1 MGSFVFKWPHP
12 NANDVHVTGTFDD
25 WSKSEQLN
33 KVGDTW
39 EKEVDLSEADKKIL
53 YKFVVDDIWTI
64 DTTAPQED
72 DGHGNL
78 NNVLYPDQIK
88 SKAAVV
94 PEAVTTSSA
103 APTSTTAALAGA
115 VPLESSK
122 EASEVSP
129 AGDSTLTKQSSPPGA
144 FPETP
149 LNEPDSFGV
158 NPLPATSG
166 DSNPVNVPAGEK
178 LPPTSDVTAN
188 TIGSKVTTSQED
200 YEKAGEEPQAFG
212 VSPLPATSGD
222 SNPINVPAGEK
233 LPPTSDVTAS
243 TIGSNVTTSK
253 EDYEKAGQ
261 EPESFSVNPLPATAG
276 PGNPVNVPAGEK
288 LPGQD
293 QITSQ
298 SIHSSVTTSQ
308 EDYNKAGSGIPFLT
322 GALAAVGLGG
332 AGAAALGSSKKEESL
347 IPESSLPMGEDAG
360 KTLDAGPHI
369 SSAAPTSTT
378 ADLAGQVPLEERK
391 EASVADGPSI
401 SSAAP
406 DSTTAGLAG
415 SVPLEKAKEAI
426 SDDPR
431 ATTET
436 VPEVVKESIAAAHVP
451 AEATTSAEA
460 VKEKAEVEQ
469 ELLKHVPST
478 NEAGEPAPT
487 IAAAT
492 SETAPTATSATSSS
506 PTAPAATLGTS
517 SSAAAAIADGTEA
530 TETPAS
536 LPHAAA
542 PVEKTEGDSTEYAP
556 PHASGSAPGVSP
568 SAAAALS
575 DGTEDPTLLDEP
587 AVQYL
592 QQNDAAK
599 AAETTT
605 PASAP
610 AETKASEPVV
620 AASAT
625 ETPKEAAKAETAAA
639 PEAKKETA
647 ATPASASTPKKA
659 ATTTPTTSPATGS
672 ATKEKKKKHR
682 ISALFKKIFD

>member
-1 MGSFVFKWPHP
+1 M
-12 NANDVHVTGTFDD
+12 
-25 WSKSEQLN
+25 
-33 KVGDTW
+33 
-39 EKEVDLSEADKKIL
+39 
-53 YKFVVDDIWTI
+53 
-64 DTTAPQED
+64 
-72 DGHGNL
+72 
-78 NNVLYPDQIK
+78 
-88 SKAAVV
+88 
-94 PEAVTTSSA
+94 SA
-103 APTSTTAALAGA
+103 LICFRESTTTDNFFL
-115 VPLESSK
+115 S
-122 EASEVSP
+122 VSP

-166 DSNPVNVPAGEK
+166 DSNPVHVPAGEK

-188 TIGSKVTTSQED
+188 TIGSSVTTSKED
-200 YEKAGEEPQAFG
+200 YEKAGEEPAAFG

-233 LPPTSDVTAS
+233 LPPTSDVTAN

-261 EPESFSVNPLPATAG
+261 EPDSFSVNPLPATVGA
-276 PGNPVNVPAGEK
+276 GNPVTVPAGEK

-293 QITSQ
+293 QISSQ
-298 SIHSSVTTSQ
+298 TVHSSVTTSQ
-308 EDYNKAGSGIPFLT
+308 EDYEKAGSGIPFLT

-332 AGAAALGSSKKEESL
+332 AGAAVLGSSKKEENL

-360 KTLDAGPHI
+360 KSLDAGPHI

-378 ADLAGQVPLEERK
+378 ADLAGKVPLEERK

-406 DSTTAGLAG
+406 GSTTAGLAG
-415 SVPLEKAKEAI
+415 SVPLEGAKEAI

-478 NEAGEPAPT
+478 NESGEPAPT

-492 SETAPTATSATSSS
+492 SETAPTATSATPSS
-506 PTAPAATLGTS
+506 PSAPAATLGTS

-536 LPHAAA
+536 LPHTAA
-542 PVEKTEGDSTEYAP
+542 PAEKTEGDNTEYAP

-568 SAAAALS
+568 AAGAALS

-599 AAETTT
+599 VADT
-605 PASAP
+605 SAP
-610 AETKASEPVV
+610 TEAKAAEPVV
-620 AASAT
+620 AAST
-625 ETPKEAAKAETAAA
+625 SETTKEAAKAEAPAAS
-639 PEAKKETA
+639 EAKKETA
-647 ATPASASTPKKA
+647 ATPASSASTPKKA
-659 ATTTPTTSPATGS
+659 TTTTPTTSPATGS

-682 ISALFKKIFD
+682 ISSLFKKIFD